1 MGCATL
7 CRLLDSPDALA
18 TLMPGLYNLS
28 FDNAARGHL
37 LDQAAVYSFTVRSGV
52 SILGPLGPH
61 TRPALPL
68 SRPPSA
74 HPEARLPVKT

>member
-1 MGCATL
+1 M

-37 LDQAAVYSFTVRSGV
+37 LDQAAV
-52 SILGPLGPH
+52 
-61 TRPALPL
+61 L
-68 SRPPSA
+68 SAAGRVVECASQG
-74 HPEARLPVKT
+74 